1 MRSGE
6 RGLTRSDRWPG
17 YLAGMLTEIGF
28 ILGLSAVA
36 LALALAAR
44 AVF

>member
-1 MRSGE
+1 
-6 RGLTRSDRWPG
+6 
-17 YLAGMLTEIGF
+17 MLTEIGF